1 MNRFSRIRHH
11 VDMKDVKKR
20 HLEETAA
27 KKLEE
32 KRLKEEAEQIRA
44 EYEKWKVDWRKEIY
58 EAMTT
63 SGLMSTI
70 LPDQGDTDL
79 ETAISSAS
87 LDANSVDIAT
97 NDTFTTR
104 AFDVT
109 KYDTIKFNVTQLTAG
124 RESLRLFANVNPNP
138 NDFFIVVNDLK
149 ANPVFHLHPSFNNK
163 DKMRF
168 QIKSFNDSHVHG
180 DNMATYRFSAAFQR
194 RTPMNVFV
202 ALDDKEASSFVRGAM
217 GNSEEKRKRLKDMM
231 DSSNSLMRL
240 MGMTPSRSSP
250 GDIQIAANWGDLRGW
265 EKKMILDNLSNSP
278 TQQSY
283 ERNRNKLKRDYPGFI
298 VEPI

>member
-11 VDMKDVKKR
+11 VNMKDVRKR
-20 HLEETAA
+20 HLEEIAV
-27 KKLEE
+27 KKLDE

-63 SGLMSTI
+63 SGLMSTV

-124 RESLRLFANVNPNP
+124 REALRLFANVNPNP

-231 DSSNSLMRL
+231 DSSNSLMKL
-240 MGMTPSRSSP
+240 LGMDASRSSP

-265 EKKMILDNLSNSP
+265 EKKIILDNLSNSP
-278 TQQSY
+278 TQQSW
-283 ERNRNKLKRDYPGFI
+283 ERKRNKLKRMYPGFV
-298 VEPI
+298 VEPF

>member
-1 MNRFSRIRHH
+1 
-11 VDMKDVKKR
+11 
-20 HLEETAA
+20 
-27 KKLEE
+27 
-32 KRLKEEAEQIRA
+32 
-44 EYEKWKVDWRKEIY
+44 
-58 EAMTT
+58 
-63 SGLMSTI
+63 
-70 LPDQGDTDL
+70 
-79 ETAISSAS
+79 
-87 LDANSVDIAT
+87 
-97 NDTFTTR
+97 
-104 AFDVT
+104 
-109 KYDTIKFNVTQLTAG
+109 
-124 RESLRLFANVNPNP
+124 
-138 NDFFIVVNDLK
+138 
-149 ANPVFHLHPSFNNK
+149 
-163 DKMRF
+163 
-168 QIKSFNDSHVHG
+168 
-180 DNMATYRFSAAFQR
+180 MATYRFSAAFQR

-250 GDIQIAANWGDLRGW
+250 GDIQIASNWGDLRDW